1 VPFGARGGVDVV
13 PLQGASVVCYGGG
26 GEGDDPIQK
35 MRPKKNCF
43 ELLAN
48 LTLFSTLITQKLA
61 FAIWGLCWSFFYQ
74 LTYRR
79 LPKRG
84 TNNKTFVTNRG

>member
-1 VPFGARGGVDVV
+1 MPFSARRGVDVV
-13 PLQGASVVCYGGG
+13 PLQNASVVCYGGG

-61 FAIWGLCWSFFYQ
+61 FAIWGLCW
-74 LTYRR
+74 
-79 LPKRG
+79 
-84 TNNKTFVTNRG
+84 